1 MNFFWLDASALVKR
15 YLVEIGTPLMNHF
28 FAQAPPQRMICL
40 LEGVGEV
47 ISVLIR
53 RRNGGAISAAA
64 CQQSLSA
71 LRTEILN
78 QPDIEKV
85 ERLSPQVVNSWLL
98 IDQHS
103 LNSTDALILQCALD
117 YASNLRVAGFDLVFI
132 SADVRLIR
140 AAKLEGLQTI
150 QPEIDDL
157 MVVDNFM

>member
-64 CQQSLSA
+64 CQQSLVA

-117 YASNLRVAGFDLVFI
+117 YASNLRVAGFNLVFV

-140 AAKLEGLQTI
+140 AAKAEGLQTI
-150 QPEIDDL
+150 HPEIDDL
-157 MVVDNFM
+157 IDVDNFI